1 MSARVVDL
9 LHKAES
15 TEQTKKVW
23 ALPEKESEPVDMAWE
38 YRITGVGA
46 IVLREPEDNETED
59 DLATRS
65 AKDVANLIKNSQA
78 FAYLKKE
85 DEHHELEQKI
95 ADFEC
100 CTDLEEFNGNLEEL
114 YDIGDFYRVF
124 IH

>member
-1 MSARVVDL
+1 MSARVIDL

-15 TEQTKKVW
+15 TEQTKRVW
-23 ALPEKESEPVDMAWE
+23 ALPEKESEPVDMVWK
-38 YRITGVGA
+38 YRITGVSD
-46 IVLREPEDNETED
+46 ITQREPEDDETWD

-65 AKDVANLIKNSQA
+65 ARDVANLIKNSRA
-78 FAYLKKE
+78 LARLKKE
-85 DEHHELEQKI
+85 DEHHELEQNI

-100 CTDLEEFNGNLEEL
+100 CTDLEDFNGNLEYL

>member
-1 MSARVVDL
+1 
-9 LHKAES
+9 
-15 TEQTKKVW
+15 
-23 ALPEKESEPVDMAWE
+23 MAWE
-38 YRITGVGA
+38 YRITGVTA
-46 IVLREPEDNETED
+46 IILREPNYDETRDER
-59 DLATRS
+59 ATRS
-65 AKDVANLIKNSQA
+65 ATDVANLIKNSQA
-78 FAYLKKE
+78 LAQLKKE